1 MHTLVTNNVSRVLLP
16 KKPKGVTVKNVNGE
30 VITAAKHLCE
40 ETSSTFGKVREQ
52 SRWNNHRNKM
62 VITLFCVGQI

>member
-1 MHTLVTNNVSRVLLP
+1 MLLP

-40 ETSSTFGKVREQ
+40 ETSSTCLVKFE
-52 SRWNNHRNKM
+52 NNPDG
-62 VITLFCVGQI
+62 ITIEIKW